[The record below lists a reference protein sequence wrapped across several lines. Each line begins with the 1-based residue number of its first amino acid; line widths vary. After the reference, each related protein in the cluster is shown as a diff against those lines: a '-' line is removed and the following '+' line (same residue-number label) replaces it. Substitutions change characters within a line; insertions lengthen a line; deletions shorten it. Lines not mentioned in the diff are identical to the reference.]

1 MIRLLRDPLDAFAV
15 NVPAAGSQTRRIRTF
30 NAGAGPMILRVLLL
44 ALIAAPAAA
53 QVPAADSAWLVATTQ
68 SLLDGVTNGDTAV
81 WSRHLAPDWIQATE
95 EGEVVDRAAFLADL
109 RGLPPGQQGRLSV
122 TRRRLTGDSTV
133 AVLSYDA
140 DEWHDFYGQ
149 ELRTV
154 FHITDTWVRSGGRW
168 RQLASQVTALPRPV
182 EGKPVSPR
190 VAREYAG
197 RYALTPE
204 LRLTIAATDSG
215 LVMTRQGGSTQRL
228 YALDVRLFVR
238 HGVRGFWLFERDSTG
253 KVTRLVN
260 WRDNN
265 AVVWRRE
272 R

>member
-1 MIRLLRDPLDAFAV
+1 
-15 NVPAAGSQTRRIRTF
+15 
-30 NAGAGPMILRVLLL
+30 MILRLLL
-44 ALIAAPAAA
+44 LGLIAGPAAA
-53 QVPAADSAWLVATTQ
+53 QVPAADSAWLLATTQ

-95 EGEVVDRAAFLADL
+95 EGEVVDRAGFLADL
-109 RGLPPGQQGRLSV
+109 RGLPPGQEGSLTL

-140 DEWHDFYGQ
+140 DEWHNFYGQ

-154 FHITDTWVRSGGRW
+154 FHVTDTWVRSDGRW
-168 RQLASQVTALPRPV
+168 RQLASQVTALPRPIA
-182 EGKPVSPR
+182 GRPVPLR
-190 VAREYAG
+190 VARSYAG
-197 RYALTPE
+197 RYALTPDIG
-204 LRLTIAATDSG
+204 LRITAGDSG

-228 YALDVRLFVR
+228 YALEDRLFVR
-238 HGVRGFWLFERDSTG
+238 HGVRGFWLFERDSAG
-253 KVTRLVN
+253 RVARLVN

-272 R
+272 P

>member
-1 MIRLLRDPLDAFAV
+1 MF
-15 NVPAAGSQTRRIRTF
+15 
-30 NAGAGPMILRVLLL
+30 LRVLLVT
-44 ALIAAPAAA
+44 LIAAPAAA

-68 SLLDGVTNGDTAV
+68 SLLDGVTLGDTAV

-109 RGLPPGQQGRLSV
+109 RGLPPGQEGRLTV
-122 TRRRLTGDSTV
+122 TRRRLTGDSAV

-140 DEWHDFYGQ
+140 DEWHNFYGQ

-154 FHITDTWVRSGGRW
+154 FHITDTWVRSSGRW
-168 RQLASQVTALPRPV
+168 QQLSSQVTALPRPIT
-182 EGKPVSPR
+182 GKPVPQR
-190 VAREYAG
+190 VTRAYTG
-197 RYALTPE
+197 RYALTPAI
-204 LRLTIAATDSG
+204 RLTIAATDSG
-215 LVMTRQGGSTQRL
+215 LVMTRQSSSTQRL
-228 YALDVRLFVR
+228 YALDDRLFVR
-238 HGVRGFWLFERDSTG
+238 HGVRGFWLFERDSAG

-265 AVVWRRE
+265 PVVWRRE